1 MTGSLLWHSL
11 TEAAERNPERVA
23 LVDASATLCYG
34 EVERRSTRLAH
45 LLWEHGVRR
54 GDRVGLYLP
63 KSVDAIVGIYGILK
77 AGAAYVPLDPFAPP
91 ARLGYIAHNCGIRHL
106 LSGRRRM
113 SQWGALIAAGAPLEA
128 IVILDGPRDDLE
140 PPHPAVRLL
149 GAESVEAQPDTR
161 LAATAISQDL
171 AYILYTSG
179 STGQPKGVMISHH
192 NALAFVRWCQSYF
205 QPVADDVFSNHAPL
219 HFDLT
224 ILDIYVAAMAGAA
237 MVVVPHDA
245 SLFPR
250 KLAAFVEEHA
260 ITIWYSV
267 PSILTMLALHGNLAP
282 GRLPSLRHVI
292 FAGEV
297 FPTKHLRT
305 FMRLLPH
312 AALTNLYGPTETNVC
327 TYYRVPPL
335 PEDMS
340 EPIPIG
346 RAIDDVECFAITE
359 DGRLAGAGEVGELQV
374 RGHTVAYGYW
384 GDAEKTARTFVT
396 SPVGP
401 APDRTY
407 RTGDLV
413 RPTESGDFIFL
424 GRKDHQIKSRGYRIE
439 IGDVE
444 AAICAHP
451 DVVECAVIPI
461 PDELIGNRITAV
473 VAARD
478 GVLTA
483 ADLTRHCDGLLPKYM
498 IPEAFAFRTVL
509 PRTSTG
515 KVDRQALAAAMA
527 RESDGEPA
535 VS

>member
-1 MTGSLLWHSL
+1 M
-11 TEAAERNPERVA
+11 P
-23 LVDASATLCYG
+23 
-34 EVERRSTRLAH
+34 
-45 LLWEHGVRR
+45 
-54 GDRVGLYLP
+54 
-63 KSVDAIVGIYGILK
+63 
-77 AGAAYVPLDPFAPP
+77 
-91 ARLGYIAHNCGIRHL
+91 
-106 LSGRRRM
+106 
-113 SQWGALIAAGAPLEA
+113 QWGALIAAGAPLEA
-128 IVILDGPRDDLE
+128 IVMVDGPLDAPDALG
-140 PPHPAVRLL
+140 PSVRLV
-149 GAESVEAQPDTR
+149 GADTIEAQPDT
-161 LAATAISQDL
+161 LPAAAAISQDL

-192 NALAFVRWCQSYF
+192 NALAFVRWCQAYF

-245 SLFPR
+245 SIFPR
-250 KLAAFVEEHA
+250 KLASFIDEHA

-267 PSILTMLALHGNLAP
+267 PSILTTLVLHGNLGP
-282 GRLPSLRHVI
+282 DRLPSLRHVI

-297 FPTKHLRT
+297 FPTKHLRNL
-305 FMRLLPH
+305 MRLLPH
-312 AALTNLYGPTETNVC
+312 AAFTNLYGPTETNVC

-346 RAIDDVECFAITE
+346 GAIDDVACFAVTE
-359 DGRLAGAGEVGELQV
+359 NGDLAGIGEVGELCV

-384 GDAEKTARTFVT
+384 GDAEKTAQSFVVN
-396 SPVGP
+396 PVGP
-401 APDRTY
+401 EPDRTY

-413 RPTESGDFIFL
+413 RPTARGEFVFL

-439 IGDVE
+439 IGDIE

-461 PDELIGNRITAV
+461 PDELIGNRIKAV
-473 VAARD
+473 IAAKE

-498 IPEAFAFRTVL
+498 IPEEFELRTVL

-515 KVDRQALAAAMA
+515 KVDRQALAT
-527 RESDGEPA
+527 P
-535 VS
+535 V